1 MTKLSDIDINSTVI
15 VKQLLTDGY
24 IRERMLALGLTD
36 GALVHVIRKG
46 PKNNLTVY
54 DIRGAKI
61 ALRKE
66 EGDNI
71 IVSRI

>member
-1 MTKLSDIDINSTVI
+1 MNKLSDIDINSTVI
-15 VKQLLTDGY
+15 VEQLLTDGY

>member
-1 MTKLSDIDINSTVI
+1 MNKLSDIDINSTVI